1 MANDT
6 IYAVARVR
14 SKELS
19 LLTRQDIDQLL
30 SCKTYDECL
39 RVLHDKGWGTA
50 DDDSAEAL
58 LRSEE
63 ERTWDFIRE
72 IMDDL
77 SPFRVLLIP
86 TDYNNLKAAVKCVVT
101 NTEPHNVFLPGGTV
115 EPEVMMRCVREND
128 FSPLPP
134 SMAEAAD
141 NAYHTLL
148 HTADGQLCDV
158 ILDRACLLE
167 VQAAGKEAGHELLEQ
182 YAELLVAI
190 SDIKVAMRACKTKKS
205 RAFLDSALAP
215 CATLD
220 IGDLASAA
228 CKEPEDIF
236 AYLSSTPYSD
246 AAEEMK
252 ISYSSFE
259 KWCDDQVIK
268 LIGDQK
274 SNPFTIGPL
283 FAYVLARRNEIACV
297 RIILSGKLNHLDA
310 DMIRERMREM
320 YV

>member
-1 MANDT
+1 MGNDT

-30 SCKTYDECL
+30 SCKTYEECL
-39 RVLHDKGWGTA
+39 RILHDKGWGTGE
-50 DDDSAEAL
+50 DHSAEEL
-58 LRSEE
+58 LSAEE
-63 ERTWDFIRE
+63 EKTWAFIRE
-72 IMDDL
+72 ITEDL

-101 NTEPHNVFLPGGTV
+101 NTEPRDVFLPGGTAD
-115 EPEVMMRCVREND
+115 PEIMMRCVREND

-134 SMAEAAD
+134 QMADAAD

-148 HTADGQLCDV
+148 HTGDGQLCDV

-190 SDIKVAMRACKTKKS
+190 SDIKVAMRACRTKKS

-215 CATLD
+215 CNTLD
-220 IGDLASAA
+220 VSELASAA
-228 CKEPEDIF
+228 CKAPEDVF

-252 ISYSSFE
+252 ISYSAFE
-259 KWCDDQVIK
+259 KWCDDQIMA
-268 LIGDQK
+268 LIRDQK

-283 FAYVLARRNEIACV
+283 FAYVLARRNEISCV
-297 RIILSGKLNHLDA
+297 RIVLSGKLNHLDA